1 MSAATSS
8 RMTPRST
15 ERRKAQRRSG
25 PAGAR
30 QPNRPIQRRRD
41 RRPQHRLGA
50 LLSGIDVVA
59 GEDVAPA
66 VLSRPFALITDS
78 IAWAMLMDSGVHEDD
93 AAWAARRTSER
104 ERTSL
109 TAGRGWPWMVVR
121 LSCPQ
126 NQIWKLMLA
135 DSVKK

>member
-1 MSAATSS
+1 MSATTSS

-15 ERRKAQRRSG
+15 ERRKAQRGSG

-30 QPNRPIQRRRD
+30 QPNRPIHRRRD

-93 AAWAARRTSER
+93 AA
-104 ERTSL
+104 
-109 TAGRGWPWMVVR
+109 
-121 LSCPQ
+121 
-126 NQIWKLMLA
+126 
-135 DSVKK
+135 

>member
-30 QPNRPIQRRRD
+30 QPNRPIHRRRD

-66 VLSRPFALITDS
+66 VLLPQQALRPDH
-78 IAWAMLMDSGVHEDD
+78 G
-93 AAWAARRTSER
+93 
-104 ERTSL
+104 
-109 TAGRGWPWMVVR
+109 
-121 LSCPQ
+121 
-126 NQIWKLMLA
+126 
-135 DSVKK
+135 

>member
-1 MSAATSS
+1 MRMDSCIYSRSKLTRWSS
-8 RMTPRST
+8 YVH
-15 ERRKAQRRSG
+15 
-25 PAGAR
+25 GAR
-30 QPNRPIQRRRD
+30 QPNRPIHRRRD

-93 AAWAARRTSER
+93 AA
-104 ERTSL
+104 
-109 TAGRGWPWMVVR
+109 
-121 LSCPQ
+121 
-126 NQIWKLMLA
+126 
-135 DSVKK
+135 

>member
-1 MSAATSS
+1 MLGNPTAPSS
-8 RMTPRST
+8 VAEIVVRST
-15 ERRKAQRRSG
+15 ASEPSS
-25 PAGAR
+25 AGSMSS
-30 QPNRPIQRRRD
+30 PGKTSPL
-41 RRPQHRLGA
+41 PCFFH
-50 LLSGIDVVA
+50 
-59 GEDVAPA
+59 
-66 VLSRPFALITDS
+66 SRPFALITDS